1 MAFTFASPKMDL
13 ALFTRTPQGPTPGIA
28 DVFTRGSANFELKT
42 NNEELDNI
50 VSQMRKNIARNNR

>member
-1 MAFTFASPKMDL
+1 MDL